1 VSRTTFALF
10 DDALAAL
17 GAAGALEREGVSRE
31 AITLLVPDPRG
42 RYARPPSPD
51 APNTRVFQTLDGPEF
66 GPAAVTGPLAF
77 AAASGR
83 VPEIRR
89 YAENV
94 RAGNAVLA
102 VEATDEIRELLL
114 RFGAQRV
121 EESDTDTA
129 AEGPEYL
136 QLRPQAGPL
145 VRVHRRVLAGIEKEP
160 TPEFRAL
167 LLGTSSEREVVVED
181 FARLEAGAA
190 IDPKTGWMPGERRP
204 SLPVVG
210 AGMVRRGDDL
220 RLTDADGAQIPDSLP
235 VLLLFQRSRGGV
247 QWADAWVRTPGP
259 DAVGEPPE
267 PEGVHRY
274 SRYLWPAVAAL
285 AGLLIVGAAY
295 VTADRDARRAQ
306 ARIDATAKPEQPPL
320 AGWKPAPPPP
330 QPAPQA
336 AVVTPP
342 AAVNEADRTTETG
355 DVRHQ
360 IRSVLEEW
368 RESLLHRNVDEY
380 TSLYA
385 PTVGP
390 YFRENRVSR
399 AQIANEV
406 RRMLGRYGP
415 LTAYKISNVTIA
427 PVDQNH
433 AIANFRKEWK
443 TAGDG
448 FSGAERAQLR
458 FERLNGDW
466 RITSEQ
472 ELQVYWAR
480 KK

>member
-17 GAAGALEREGVSRE
+17 GAAGALEREGIGRE
-31 AITLLVPDPRG
+31 AITLLVSDARG

-51 APNTRVFQTLDGPEF
+51 APNTRVFQTLDAPEF
-66 GPAAVTGPLAF
+66 GPAAVTGPLAS
-77 AAASGR
+77 AVASGG

-89 YAENV
+89 YGANV

-102 VEATDEIRELLL
+102 VESSDEVRELLL

-121 EESDTDTA
+121 EESDTGDA
-129 AEGPEYL
+129 ADGPEYL

-145 VRVHRRVLAGIEKEP
+145 VRVHRRVLAGIDKEP
-160 TPEFRAL
+160 TAEFRAL
-167 LLGTSSEREVVVED
+167 LLGTSSEREIVVED
-181 FARLEAGAA
+181 FHRLAAGAA
-190 IDPKTGWMPGERRP
+190 IDPKTGWLPGERRP

-210 AGMVRRGDDL
+210 AAMIRPGDDQ

-247 QWADAWVRTPGP
+247 QWADAWVRSPEA
-259 DAVGEPPE
+259 DAAGAAEIHHQH
-267 PEGVHRY
+267 HRY
-274 SRYLWPAVAAL
+274 LGVAIA
-285 AGLLIVGAAY
+285 AGTALLIIGAAY

-306 ARIDATAKPEQPPL
+306 ARADAAAKMAQPPL
-320 AGWKPAPPPP
+320 ADWKPAPKAAVQP
-330 QPAPQA
+330 PAP
-336 AVVTPP
+336 VP
-342 AAVNEADRTTETG
+342 APVNEADRTTEPG

-360 IRSVLEEW
+360 VRSVLEEW
-368 RESLLHRNVDEY
+368 RESLLNRNVDQY
-380 TSLYA
+380 TNLYA

-415 LTAYKISNVTIA
+415 LTSYKISNVTIA

-443 TAGDG
+443 TAGDT

-480 KK
+480 KR

>member
-17 GAAGALEREGVSRE
+17 GAAGALEREGIGRE
-31 AITLLVPDPRG
+31 AITLLVADPRG
-42 RYARPPSPD
+42 RYARPPNPD
-51 APNTRVFQTLDGPEF
+51 APNTRVFQMLEAPEF
-66 GPAAVTGPLAF
+66 GPAAVTGPLAS
-77 AAASGR
+77 AVASGG

-89 YAENV
+89 YAAQV

-102 VEATDEIRELLL
+102 VESTDEVRELLL

-121 EESDTDTA
+121 EESDTGDA
-129 AEGPEYL
+129 PDGPEYL

-167 LLGTSSEREVVVED
+167 MLGTSSEREIVVED
-181 FARLEAGAA
+181 FHRLATGAA
-190 IDPKTGWMPGERRP
+190 IDPKTGWLPGERRP

-210 AGMVRRGDDL
+210 AAMVRLGDDL
-220 RLTDADGAQIPDSLP
+220 RLTDSDGAEIPDSLP

-247 QWADAWVRTPGP
+247 QWADAWVRS
-259 DAVGEPPE
+259 PE
-267 PEGVHRY
+267 EIAAPVESPIVR
-274 SRYLWPAVAAL
+274 SRYLWPAIAAAAAL
-285 AGLLIVGAAY
+285 LIIGAAY
-295 VTADRDARRAQ
+295 LTADRDARRAQ
-306 ARIDATAKPEQPPL
+306 ARVDAPAKTAQPPL
-320 AGWKPAPPPP
+320 ADWKPAAPPAQPV
-330 QPAPQA
+330 PAPQA
-336 AVVTPP
+336 AVQTPAP
-342 AAVNEADRTTETG
+342 APANEADRIAETG

-368 RESLLHRNVDEY
+368 RESLLNRNVDEY

-399 AQIANEV
+399 AQIAAEV

-415 LTAYKISNVTIA
+415 LTSYKISNVTIA

-433 AIANFRKEWK
+433 AIANFRKDWK
-443 TAGDG
+443 TEGNS

-480 KK
+480 KR

>member
-17 GAAGALEREGVSRE
+17 GAAGALEREGISRD
-31 AITLLVPDPRG
+31 AITLLVPDARG

-51 APNTRVFQTLDGPEF
+51 APNTRVFQTLEASEF
-66 GPAAVTGPLAF
+66 GPAAVTGPLAS
-77 AAASGR
+77 AVVSGG

-89 YAENV
+89 YAANV
-94 RAGNAVLA
+94 RTGNAVLA
-102 VEATDEIRELLL
+102 VESSDEVRELLL

-121 EESDTDTA
+121 EESDTGDA
-129 AEGPEYL
+129 GDGPEYL
-136 QLRPQAGPL
+136 QLRPEAGPI
-145 VRVHRRVLAGIEKEP
+145 VRVHRRVLAGIDREP
-160 TPEFRAL
+160 TAEYRAL
-167 LLGTSSEREVVVED
+167 LLGTSSEREIVVED
-181 FARLEAGAA
+181 FHRLAAGAA
-190 IDPKTGWMPGERRP
+190 IDPKTGWLPGERRP

-210 AGMVRRGDDL
+210 AAMVRSGDDL
-220 RLTDADGAQIPDSLP
+220 RLTDDDGAQIPDSVP

-247 QWADAWVRTPGP
+247 QWADAWVRS
-259 DAVGEPPE
+259 PE
-267 PEGVHRY
+267 PDVASEAPVHHHH
-274 SRYLWPAVAAL
+274 RYLWPAIAAAAAL
-285 AGLLIVGAAY
+285 LIIGAAY

-306 ARIDATAKPEQPPL
+306 ARADASAKPAQPPL
-320 AGWKPAPPPP
+320 ADWKPAPAPP
-330 QPAPQA
+330 QPAP
-336 AVVTPP
+336 P
-342 AAVNEADRTTETG
+342 AAVRTPAPAPANEADRTTEPG

-360 IRSVLEEW
+360 VRSVLEEW
-368 RESLLHRNVDEY
+368 RESLLNRNVDQY
-380 TSLYA
+380 TNLYA

-415 LTAYKISNVTIA
+415 LTSYKISNVTIA

-443 TAGDG
+443 TAGDT

-480 KK
+480 KR